1 LHEYTK
7 LVFSVSRCVISLFL
21 HVDAGWEDLVD
32 KGDLGGN
39 ATKIVELNE
48 HAR

>member
-1 LHEYTK
+1 MPGAGH
-7 LVFSVSRCVISLFL
+7 VSLDEGISIFL
-21 HVDAGWEDLVD
+21 YGDAGWEDLVD